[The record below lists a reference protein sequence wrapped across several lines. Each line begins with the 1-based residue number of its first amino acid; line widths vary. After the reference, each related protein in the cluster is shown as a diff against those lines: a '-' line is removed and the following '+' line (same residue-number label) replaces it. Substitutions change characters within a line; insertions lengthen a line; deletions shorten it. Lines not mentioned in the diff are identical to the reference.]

1 MKNPRRFMLRI
12 LISFICTVLI
22 AYSFLSFNATFAQT
36 DPPEIRGVWLTN
48 VNSNILYNNEK
59 CSDDS
64 KECLGN
70 AIEEIRKF
78 NFNTI
83 YPTIYQGGYTL
94 YDSEVMK
101 TYLKENYK
109 EAPKL
114 KGKNLLDK
122 LVSES
127 RKQKLTLIP
136 WLEFG
141 FMVPSS
147 SELGQYATKE
157 NDWLTKK
164 YDGSVKDNDASNS
177 IGQPIVWL
185 NPFQPK
191 VQKFMLNLIKEIIS
205 KEGVDGIQLDD
216 HFGLPVEFGYDDY
229 TISLYQKEHDGKS
242 PPTPD
247 KDAQGN
253 IKENSEWE
261 EWKSWRANKI
271 TQFITE
277 ISKTV
282 KQIKPNS
289 IISLS
294 PLEYPWSFDH
304 HLVDWP
310 RWIDQKLVDE
320 VVVQTYFQGDVFD
333 KRVKLEKLKNPTDIK
348 QVAIGIHNA
357 NDCKQIVE
365 IEEIRRQVEE
375 VRKIGYAGV
384 SFFFYDTLW
393 NKEPKLL
400 KEGGQKV
407 FHDLFLKERQEVFHD
422 LFPTFV
428 KRPNLLNH

>member
-1 MKNPRRFMLRI
+1 MLRI
-12 LISFICTVLI
+12 FASFICTAIMSYV
-22 AYSFLSFNATFAQT
+22 FLLFNPTFAQDVKT
-36 DPPEIRGVWLTN
+36 DTPEIRGIWLTN
-48 VNSNILYNNEK
+48 VNSNVLYNNEK

-70 AIEEIRKF
+70 AIKEIRNF
-78 NFNTI
+78 NLNTI

-94 YDSEVMK
+94 YPSEVMK
-101 TYLKENYK
+101 KYLEKNYK

-114 KGKNLLDK
+114 EGKNLLGK
-122 LVSES
+122 LVAES

-147 SELGQYATKE
+147 SELGQYATQQ

-164 YDGSVKDNDASNS
+164 YDHSVKDDAASNS

-229 TISLYQKEHDGKS
+229 TISLYQKEHDGKI
-242 PPTPD
+242 PPNPD
-247 KDAQGN
+247 KDGQGN
-253 IKENSEWE
+253 IKENPEWE
-261 EWKSWRANKI
+261 EWKNWRANKI

-282 KQIKPNS
+282 KQVKPNS

-320 VVVQTYFQGDVFD
+320 VVIQTYFQGNDFH
-333 KRVKLEKLKNPTDIK
+333 KRVKLETLKNLNLVKYIK
-348 QVAIGIHNA
+348 QIAIGIHNT
-357 NDCKQIVE
+357 NNKNQTVQIN
-365 IEEIRRQVEE
+365 EIRKQVEE

-393 NKEPKLL
+393 NKKPKLL
-400 KEGGQKV
+400 KERQKV
-407 FHDLFLKERQEVFHD
+407 FRD

-428 KRPNLLNH
+428 KRPNLLSH

>member
-1 MKNPRRFMLRI
+1 MKNSRRFMLRI
-12 LISFICTVLI
+12 FASFICTAIMSYV
-22 AYSFLSFNATFAQT
+22 FLLFNPTFAQDVKT
-36 DPPEIRGVWLTN
+36 DTPEIRGIWLTN
-48 VNSNILYNNEK
+48 VNSNVLYNNEK

-70 AIEEIRKF
+70 AIKEIRNF

-94 YDSEVMK
+94 YPSEVMK
-101 TYLKENYK
+101 KYLEKNYK

-114 KGKNLLDK
+114 EGKNLLGK
-122 LVSES
+122 LVAES

-147 SELGQYATKE
+147 SELGQYATQQ

-164 YDGSVKDNDASNS
+164 YDGSIEDAVATNS

-185 NPFQPK
+185 NPFQPE

-229 TISLYQKEHDGKS
+229 TINLYQKEHNGKM
-242 PPTPD
+242 PPNPD
-247 KDAQGN
+247 KDGQGN
-253 IKENSEWE
+253 IKENPEWE
-261 EWKSWRANKI
+261 EWKNWRANMI
-271 TQFITE
+271 TQFITK

-294 PLEYPWSFDH
+294 PLEYPWSFNR

-310 RWIDQKLVDE
+310 RWIDKKLVDE
-320 VVVQTYFQGDVFD
+320 VVIQTYFQGNDFH
-333 KRVKLEKLKNPTDIK
+333 KRVKLETLKNLNLVKYIK
-348 QVAIGIHNA
+348 QIAIGIHNTD
-357 NDCKQIVE
+357 NKNQTVQIN
-365 IEEIRRQVEE
+365 EIRRQVEE

-400 KEGGQKV
+400 KERQKV
-407 FHDLFLKERQEVFHD
+407 FRD
-422 LFPTFV
+422 LFPTFL
-428 KRPNLLNH
+428 KRPNLLSN